1 MYKNKDL
8 KVFVRFGGV
17 NLKTQKG
24 YQFNPTTFHKP
35 PTRRGFYAMP
45 KIVQEYFLL
54 GSINEFQPGTI
65 AKIKDNEDYFD
76 WDKKRRKSMS
86 LRRKEFKKVKGFIW
100 HHLSD
105 YCDMNEIIT
114 IHGSWVK
121 TTIHHWEI
129 AFKRMSIKLRYGES
143 KQGFDFSIKSINEAR
158 GIMGFYS
165 KDHCEVFFDEKV

>member
-1 MYKNKDL
+1 MFKNKDL

-24 YQFNPTTFHKP
+24 YEYNPTTYHKP

-45 KIVQEYFLL
+45 KIAQEYFLL
-54 GSINEFQPGTI
+54 GSINVFQPGTV
-65 AKIKDNEDYFD
+65 AKIKDDENYDE
-76 WDKKRRKSMS
+76 WNKKRIKSMS
-86 LRRKEFKKVKGFIW
+86 LRRKEFRKDKGFIW
-100 HHLSD
+100 HHLGKYSD
-105 YCDMNEIIT
+105 VNEIIE

-121 TTIHHWEI
+121 TTIHHWGI

-143 KQGFDFSIKSINEAR
+143 KQGFDFSVKSINMAK